1 MDLWFSDG
9 GTERRWKK
17 HTSSRK
23 KRAQPQEGCSSSIL
37 VETESDDETMYRA
50 LDHASFS
57 QWQPLFE
64 GLLSSVSCANSGR

>member
-9 GTERRWKK
+9 GTKRRWKK
-17 HTSSRK
+17 HTSNRK
-23 KRAQPQEGCSSSIL
+23 KRAQPQEDCSSSIL
-37 VETESDDETMYRA
+37 VESESDDETMYRT

-57 QWQPLFE
+57 QWHFE